1 MVNFLN
7 KRSEEG
13 GWEEGKEVDESLEG
27 GMGLRGLA
35 LSSRESGT

>member
-7 KRSEEG
+7 KRPVEG
-13 GWEEGKEVDESLEG
+13 GWEESKEVDESWGG
-27 GMGLRGLA
+27 GMGLRGVA